1 MEPSGAFSVDVFDC
15 IKDKNNERKRSLHFT
30 GVFNKYIAFL
40 NKNSYFSINHQ
51 TLEDGSLAQNGT
63 NQCGKIYSC

>member
-1 MEPSGAFSVDVFDC
+1 MATITHILLGKVIRIFLS
-15 IKDKNNERKRSLHFT
+15 T

-51 TLEDGSLAQNGT
+51 TSENASLAQNGT
-63 NQCGKIYSC
+63 NQCGKNIAASAIHQIT

>member
-1 MEPSGAFSVDVFDC
+1 MCWLDVARILCELIRREGIADSHELS
-15 IKDKNNERKRSLHFT
+15 NNT

-51 TLEDGSLAQNGT
+51 TSEDGSLAQNGA
-63 NQCGKIYSC
+63 N

>member
-1 MEPSGAFSVDVFDC
+1 MKRYKIAF
-15 IKDKNNERKRSLHFT
+15 IT

-51 TLEDGSLAQNGT
+51 TSEDESLAQNGI
-63 NQCGKIYSC
+63 NQCGKNIAVSPDHLTILDAY